1 MLTQEGLS
9 ELVNVAPAT
18 VSKWEN
24 AHVMPNE
31 DIFPKLCT
39 ILDKTEKYFFNH
51 DTDKNVVAELKPMG
65 QTIDIKTFEKLC
77 HWGRNPDQVSSETV
91 MRQMAVI
98 LQALTDQI
106 QSRDQQIEELKNEI
120 NKIKLLSPT
129 KTGDIAQDIIEGL
142 NRADENT
149 INAIRSILRVA
160 QARTEKTVV
169 NNS

>member
-1 MLTQEGLS
+1 
-9 ELVNVAPAT
+9 
-18 VSKWEN
+18 
-24 AHVMPNE
+24 
-31 DIFPKLCT
+31 
-39 ILDKTEKYFFNH
+39 
-51 DTDKNVVAELKPMG
+51 
-65 QTIDIKTFEKLC
+65 
-77 HWGRNPDQVSSETV
+77 